1 MPMASGALPTVS
13 AASLRYAR
21 FHITAGTNSG
31 SHSGTC
37 FSETASVGVLLTP
50 LLQAHTPLELS
61 ARAGCE
67 LPAEYSAAAQPAPV
81 AAAATRL
88 PAVRMNLCIAGRRS
102 ACADPVHSSAGWPP
116 FAAPSVTTLAFHQ
129 PVGVCRVLPLV
140 CVVQSGAKFRL
151 RMMLFLLL
159 LFVLSCAL
167 GRPSTASQGAAGG
180 VLLGRDVAGAKRNG
194 AHY

>member
-129 PVGVCRVLPLV
+129 PV
-140 CVVQSGAKFRL
+140 CVVQSGAKLAFWRS
-151 RMMLFLLL
+151 LLP
-159 LFVLSCAL
+159 LFVFSCAL